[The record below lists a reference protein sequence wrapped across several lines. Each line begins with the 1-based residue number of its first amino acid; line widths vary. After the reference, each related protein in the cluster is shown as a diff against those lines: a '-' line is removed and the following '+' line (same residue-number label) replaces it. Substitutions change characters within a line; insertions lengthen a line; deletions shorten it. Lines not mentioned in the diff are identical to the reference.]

1 MPAERFVDRLLARI
15 AHVGSPVCIGL
26 DPVVDRIP
34 EAVKAQSSNDAEAV
48 ERFCVGV
55 IEATAG
61 VAAAFKP
68 QSACF
73 ERLGSAG
80 ITALERVVAHIK
92 TQDIPVVLDAKR
104 GDIGSTAEH
113 YAQAVRLL
121 GADAVTV
128 NAYLGPSTIE
138 PYLDAGLGV
147 FALVRTSNPDSDA
160 VQSQRLTTG
169 ESVAE
174 LMAGLV
180 CSSGRDRIG
189 ESGLSDVGAVVGVV
203 GLTKAAD
210 GARLRALMP
219 EQVFLVPGYGTQGG
233 TADDLKPLLARP
245 GIPGRGVLVNAS
257 RSVIYAKPTG
267 AESWQDAVGHAA
279 QTMAADLASCH

>member
-34 EAVKAQSSNDAEAV
+34 ESVKARSSNNAEAV

-55 IEATAG
+55 IDATAG

-80 ITALERVVAHIK
+80 IAALERVVAHIK
-92 TQDIPVVLDAKR
+92 ARHIPVILDAKR

-113 YAQAVRLL
+113 YAHAVRLL

-174 LMAGLV
+174 LMGGLV
-180 CSSGRDRIG
+180 RSIGRGRLG
-189 ESGLSDVGAVVGVV
+189 QAGLSDLGAVV

-233 TADDLKPLLARP
+233 AADDLKPLLARP

-267 AESWQDAVGHAA
+267 AELWQAA
-279 QTMAADLASCH
+279 AERAALEMNRDINSVLG